1 MCLTLD
7 TLFDILID
15 YGFRSYERIYVASG
29 LCIIFLVE
37 STPVSGLSLSVYLR
51 IVSATLVLLSARYS
65 HAGVEA
71 SRHMKAEYD
80 LLRAQLTAAE
90 RIGVDRH
97 R

>member
-51 IVSATLVLLSARYS
+51 IVSATLVSLSARYS
-65 HAGVEA
+65 LIRPQ
-71 SRHMKAEYD
+71 SRLSTLELPILALSCY
-80 LLRAQLTAAE
+80 
-90 RIGVDRH
+90 
-97 R
+97 